1 MVENIKVPC
10 PKCKGKGSYER
21 TMADGHFVCYLYS
34 NVRGCPISEHFC
46 NPCNVC
52 NGYGVLIAT
61 ELKKVTAA
69 EVIQSRDSGEETGL
83 A

>member
-10 PKCKGKGSYER
+10 IRCKGEGKYER
-21 TMADGHFVCYLYS
+21 TFMDGHYPCYIYHA
-34 NVRGCPISEHFC
+34 VKGCPIYEHFRD
-46 NPCNVC
+46 PCDVC

-69 EVIQSRDSGEETGL
+69 EALPRRTSE
-83 A
+83 